1 MNETEPR
8 EAIFSKWHEN
18 PQLNCLMFSG
28 AQYFTKTDEETL
40 PESETTFGID
50 KFGKNSLSGNRLLS
64 MFLGV
69 RLSLQ
74 PGLSIKIFI

>member
-1 MNETEPR
+1 MLP
-8 EAIFSKWHEN
+8 
-18 PQLNCLMFSG
+18 G

-50 KFGKNSLSGNRLLS
+50 KFGKK
-64 MFLGV
+64 FLDWHSIAQYV
-69 RLSLQ
+69 SRRLSLQ